1 MCNLISNK
9 LLWREVVCPISE
21 GKGSPITL
29 TINHLSYLNNQLT
42 LANVGCVGKRN
53 AASVGRLHISLQDSI
68 NPEHIQQL
76 INEISEHG
84 SVMVMD

>member
-1 MCNLISNK
+1 MCNLITNK
-9 LLWREVVCPISE
+9 LLWREVVRPISD
-21 GKGSPITL
+21 GKGSPFTL

-42 LANVGCVGKRN
+42 LANVGCVGKRES
-53 AASVGRLHISLQDSI
+53 ASVGRLHISSQASV
-68 NPEHIQQL
+68 NPQLIQKL